1 MDKVGFVSRERLK
14 EEYKSYLLSYAQH
27 LVDFEINQ
35 GWVPSGEDILD
46 SLEEDEIYV
55 SKILK
60 NYFLE
65 NIRYGGYFYI
75 DDYISCEWK
84 KSFLKNM

>member
-1 MDKVGFVSRERLK
+1 MGKVCFVSRERLK
-14 EEYKSYLLSYAQH
+14 EEYKKYLLSYAQL
-27 LVDFEINQ
+27 LVDGEI
-35 GWVPSGEDILD
+35 PSGEEILG

-55 SKILK
+55 SKILE

-65 NIRYGGYFYI
+65 NIGYGGYYYI

>member
-1 MDKVGFVSRERLK
+1 MGKVCFVSRERLK

-27 LVDFEINQ
+27 LVDGEI
-35 GWVPSGEDILD
+35 PSGEEILG

-55 SKILK
+55 SKILE

-65 NIRYGGYFYI
+65 NIGYGGYYYI